1 MSKGSYI
8 LLALFVL
15 ALAACGKNEA
25 LFPIAQ
31 QPYGQSPYGQSPYG
45 QSPYGQPYGQSP
57 YGPMYQAPGYGAP
70 GYPSNYTPGYGYLPG
85 YGNNGYYP
93 GGFAPQMPS
102 GYPSAYTPFLPVDYY
117 MRNNPQLAP
126 QWPQIW
132 NQWRNYANNYGYN
145 PYDFNRF
152 WFDYCPRSN
161 MSPQIYIYLDQTFYP
176 WVNTNTVFPANLN
189 PQYFWIHYQGY

>member
-1 MSKGSYI
+1 MMSKGSYI
-8 LLALFVL
+8 LLAFLML

-31 QPYGQSPYGQSPYG
+31 QPYGAPI
-45 QSPYGQPYGQSP
+45 
-57 YGPMYQAPGYGAP
+57 YQAP
-70 GYPSNYTPGYGYLPG
+70 GYPSNPGYGYPPG

-117 MRNNPQLAP
+117 MRNHPQLAP
-126 QWPQIW
+126 QWPQMW
-132 NQWRNYANNYGYN
+132 NQWRTYADHYGYN

-152 WFDYCPRSN
+152 WFDYCPSSMN
-161 MSPQIYIYLDQTFYP
+161 QQIYVYIDQTFYS
-176 WVNTNTVFPANLN
+176 WANYDTVFPTNMN
-189 PQYFWIHYQGY
+189 PQFFWMHYQGY